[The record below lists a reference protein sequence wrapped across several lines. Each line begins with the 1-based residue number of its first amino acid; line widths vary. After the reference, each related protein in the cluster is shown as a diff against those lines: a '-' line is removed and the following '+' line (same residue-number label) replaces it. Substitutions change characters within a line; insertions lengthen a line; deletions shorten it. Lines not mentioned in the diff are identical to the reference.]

1 MASNAAAVDDLQDS
15 PQNGDE
21 KQGRE
26 QSRILFPYQS
36 LNEAVAVAKAVH
48 EVQGSSCT
56 LEQLAAHLGQSPTSS
71 SFKLRISTTKI
82 FGLVTSSQGTIT
94 LTRLGSQMCDPQQ
107 EAAARVDAFLA
118 VPLYKAVYE
127 QFKGA
132 TLPPTNSGFEA
143 ALVGLGVAQKQKERS
158 RQVLQ
163 RSAQEAGFFQYGT
176 ERLVLPPIKASAA
189 ATPAIAPPGEPE
201 PEKKKK
207 GKDAEDDD
215 EELHPFIKGLLKKLP
230 PPDSEWPNDRRA
242 KWLQAAVNIFDL
254 MYTESEDDSKRT
266 ITIGFQKD
274 SARQ

>member
-1 MASNAAAVDDLQDS
+1 MASNTAVVDDSQD
-15 PQNGDE
+15 PVQNGE
-21 KQGRE
+21 GKQERE

-71 SFKLRISTTKI
+71 SFRLRISTAKI
-82 FGLVTSSQGTIT
+82 FGLVTYSQGTIA
-94 LTRLGSQMCDPQQ
+94 LTRIGTQICDPQQ
-107 EAAARVDAFLA
+107 EAAARVDSFLA

-132 TLPPTNSGFEA
+132 TIPPTSGFEA

-189 ATPAIAPPGEPE
+189 AIPAVAPTGEPE

-207 GKDAEDDD
+207 TKEEDEDD
-215 EELHPFIKGLLKKLP
+215 LHPFIKGLLRKLP
-230 PPDSEWPNDRRA
+230 TPETEWPSEGRA
-242 KWLQAAVNIFDL
+242 KWLQAAINIFDL
-254 MYTESEDDSKRT
+254 MYTDSEDSRKSL
-266 ITIGFQKD
+266 TIGFQKD